1 AQHDGAGDAVVDAAL
16 VAVPDE
22 RRYGEAEQQRA
33 DHDREEVGPVR
44 PYRGDAHAEQAHAER
59 GPDGADEQDVLYGE
73 GGEAD
78 PGGARRVGAEQPA
91 GDRPDADQPVD
102 EERAGP
108 APEPGDRALAV
119 LGQAQ
124 PLPRVSKVG
133 ARGPDTAD
141 PRLCPPRL
149 PRLTA
154 HAPTVSAAGAGSS
167 PGAPGARPMCP
178 AGSARSGSPRPAA
191 G

>member
-1 AQHDGAGDAVVDAAL
+1 GLAARRPAGAGVAGGTRPAVGRLEPVARASPAGHGHLLLRAVLRRAPALPGGAVPARLEVRSGAQHDGAGDAVVDAAL

-33 DHDREEVGPVR
+33 DHDRKEVGPVR

-102 EERAGP
+102 EERAEP

-119 LGQAQ
+119 L
-124 PLPRVSKVG
+124 
-133 ARGPDTAD
+133 
-141 PRLCPPRL
+141 
-149 PRLTA
+149 
-154 HAPTVSAAGAGSS
+154 
-167 PGAPGARPMCP
+167 
-178 AGSARSGSPRPAA
+178 
-191 G
+191 